1 MKAAKTTLYAKSKL
15 AINTWALTLK
25 IKTPNKFARY
35 YKKNV
40 DVETIEKNPAG
51 KAAKAKLYAKSQRI
65 AVTGATSTPAH
76 LIFTK
81 PWFYQ
86 TSSVP
91 NSSVPHLE
99 FTTGVREQ

>member
-1 MKAAKTTLYAKSKL
+1 MYEIAYQKDAM
-15 AINTWALTLK
+15 
-25 IKTPNKFARY
+25 IKTYQEEVKGEADTENADMP
-35 YKKNV
+35 
-40 DVETIEKNPAG
+40 G
-51 KAAKAKLYAKSQRI
+51 
-65 AVTGATSTPAH
+65 AVANDGATSTPAH

-91 NSSVPHLE
+91 SSSVPHLE